1 MNKELNKITGHANPG
16 SLQQFKQIATAA
28 VSGTYFH
35 GFIPVGGDA
44 VLSVLTNKGGA
55 SALGYLDSTT
65 VYQNVF
71 YPGDFEAITLTSGKA
86 VLYLGEQ

>member
-16 SLQQFKQIATAA
+16 SLQQFQQIATAA
-28 VSGTYFH
+28 VTSTYFH

-44 VLSVLTNKGGA
+44 VLSVLNNKGGD
-55 SALGYLDSTT
+55 SALGYFDDTT

-86 VLYLGEQ
+86 IIYFGEQ